1 MSGFTISG
9 GITLSTGLYLEGDA
23 ATPADQVQF
32 TTAGTYEWIVPP
44 GVYNVSVVCVGAGA
58 GAGGSTVQITLGQDE
73 QSFAGSGGGGGAL
86 SYTNNIPTMP
96 GTVATIIVGARG
108 IGGNNGSRGT
118 FANGAPRTEVVSTSG
133 TSGQDSSFSID
144 GTMYVLAKGGLNG
157 FRNAY
162 GTPTIGGFGGNAQQG
177 IGTVRFSGGTG
188 GSGINGSIRSGSVY
202 EVPGHPGGGGSAG
215 YITNGGD
222 GGNGIN
228 TVSPNFGQNGGGGGG
243 ASGTN
248 LSSPGGGG
256 GGVGLLGGNASGTGG
271 TSASQSGSGVSGGS
285 AGSSTNGGGFGGGG
299 AASRFGG
306 KGGDGAV
313 GGVRIIWG
321 DNRAFPNTN
330 TGNV

>member
-1 MSGFTISG
+1 MAGFTISG

-44 GVYNVSVVCVGAGA
+44 GVYNVSVVCVGG
-58 GAGGSTVQITLGQDE
+58 GGGGGGSTVQITLGQDE

-96 GTVATIIVGARG
+96 GTMATIIVGARG

-118 FANGAPRTEVVSTSG
+118 FANGVSRTEVISTNG
-133 TSGQDSSFSID
+133 TSGGDSSFSI
-144 GTMYVLAKGGLNG
+144 GETTHVLAKGGSNG
-157 FRNAY
+157 IRNAY
-162 GTPTIGGFGGNAQQG
+162 GTPNIGGRGGNAQQG
-177 IGTVRFSGGTG
+177 IGTARFFGGNG
-188 GSGINGSIRSGSVY
+188 GSGINGSIRSGSLY

-215 YITNGGD
+215 YINSGGS

-228 TVSPNFGQNGGGGGG
+228 TVSPNAGQDGGGGGG
-243 ASGTN
+243 ASGSN
-248 LSSPGGGG
+248 LSSTGGGG
-256 GGVGLLGGNASGTGG
+256 GGVGLLGGNTSGTGG
-271 TSASQSGSGVSGGS
+271 TSASENGSGVSGGA
-285 AGSSTNGGGFGGGG
+285 AGSAPNGGSFGGAGG
-299 AASRFGG
+299 ASRFGG
-306 KGGDGAV
+306 KAGDGAV

-330 TGNV
+330 TGNM